1 MPGSLSGVL
10 MSCAIYF
17 HRRNVFMHHP
27 LNWIPWKSSFNG
39 QLGVPQSW
47 AYIGISHREPMLG
60 SGYIQTWNT
69 AHVNSNKISKSSTCT
84 HYPTQYVIV
93 HVLSNTHTYIYQICI
108 YRYKKHQICFKK
120 KLPFQLVW
128 LVHLSNLSLLKGTDA
143 VMPCCFRHPQ
153 CVPRWSPNHR
163 SAARQRRGARIEVDS
178 PQTTIRKKWQAN
190 WNLFFKRT
198 HVFLVRKRT
207 SIRKITPW
215 IHIKTEQK
223 SRVWF

>member
-108 YRYKKHQICFKK
+108 YRYKKHQICLKK
-120 KLPFQLVW
+120 KASLSTSVTGPSIQSFPSQRDWCCNALLLPP
-128 LVHLSNLSLLKGTDA
+128 SP
-143 VMPCCFRHPQ
+143 MRPQ
-153 CVPRWSPNHR
+153 VITEPSER
-163 SAARQRRGARIEVDS
+163 SAAKAWSEDWSWFTSNDDPEKMTGELE
-178 PQTTIRKKWQAN
+178 P
-190 WNLFFKRT
+190 
-198 HVFLVRKRT
+198 VF
-207 SIRKITPW
+207 
-215 IHIKTEQK
+215 
-223 SRVWF
+223 

>member
-1 MPGSLSGVL
+1 M
-10 MSCAIYF
+10 Y
-17 HRRNVFMHHP
+17 
-27 LNWIPWKSSFNG
+27 
-39 QLGVPQSW
+39 
-47 AYIGISHREPMLG
+47 
-60 SGYIQTWNT
+60 T
-69 AHVNSNKISKSSTCT
+69 
-84 HYPTQYVIV
+84 
-93 HVLSNTHTYIYQICI
+93 LSNSICNSSCTFEHTYIIHISIKYVYIDI
-108 YRYKKHQICFKK
+108 KSIKYALKK

-207 SIRKITPW
+207 SICKITPW